1 MSIITYQDY
10 ERATDKT
17 AWLQDALVSYR
28 NSDEFKKALDEQEYM
43 AGRNTAITQTSD
55 PCENCSSN
63 PKNGGSGNCNCTL
76 GSKNITTC

>member
-43 AGRNTAITQTSD
+43 AGRNTAIQQTVRV
-55 PCENCSSN
+55 
-63 PKNGGSGNCNCTL
+63 GGQKSGTGGMSHANRAETMPVL
-76 GSKNITTC
+76 RTR